1 MIVLLVEHGLVL
13 NTNMVKSINFLGGI
27 IMGEKKELLN
37 EEVNVYSKECGTIK
51 YQCEHDCIGGGALI
65 STSN

>member
-1 MIVLLVEHGLVL
+1 MIVLVVEHGLVL

-37 EEVNVYSKECGTIK
+37 EEVNVYSKECGT
-51 YQCEHDCIGGGALI
+51 CRAGTLE
-65 STSN
+65 